1 MQIIKNNNVSRFP
14 HLKQNLYKMA
24 SLSFEWRG
32 KTFVS
37 IEMQPFPVSCGQYAW
52 CCFLI
57 EKFSLFFNQFAI
69 FAVVAISFYWKLI
82 TFKPCCFPLSA
93 VKCTSKMLSLSLVR
107 HLVPLSICSPPPK
120 QTHKP
125 QNPHNWAK
133 QREKNPTKQKNN
145 TKSLAVCSPSTSCFT
160 LRLFTLL

>member
-14 HLKQNLYKMA
+14 HPKQNLYKMA

-37 IEMQPFPVSCGQYAW
+37 IEMQPFLVSCGQHAW
-52 CCFLI
+52 HCFLI

-69 FAVVAISFYWKLI
+69 FAVVAISLYWKLI

-93 VKCTSKMLSLSLVR
+93 VKGTSKILSLSLVR
-107 HLVPLSICSPPPK
+107 HLVPLSICSPLPPPLPPAETP
-120 QTHKP
+120 QTTKP
-125 QNPHNWAK
+125 P
-133 QREKNPTKQKNN
+133 
-145 TKSLAVCSPSTSCFT
+145 
-160 LRLFTLL
+160 